1 MLGYPGCRTSVRF
14 GGPLL
19 GCEDV
24 EENHVTASLANAFAL
39 VTVARFVF

>member
-19 GCEDV
+19 GREDA
-24 EENHVTASLANAFAL
+24 EGNHATASLANAIAL